1 VLIVGGALLVA
12 VVLVVA
18 TVVLATRAG
27 PSVTGSSSQAA
38 APSPAPSV
46 EPTSTPSPGTS
57 PQTGADQQRYRPY
70 VSSLI
75 VDGSGLIA
83 ATTELQSCISSDRSG
98 CIKALNDARD
108 RINSFQS
115 DLDANP
121 PPSCLTGTDPTL
133 RAGLGF
139 YLKGIDLAKQ
149 GVNEHNRLKLAQG
162 SLLIAAGTFRTGQAV
177 HAARNASC

>member
-1 VLIVGGALLVA
+1 
-12 VVLVVA
+12 VLVIV
-18 TVVLATRAG
+18 TVVLATRTA
-27 PSVTGSSSQAA
+27 PSVTGGSSEAA
-38 APSPAPSV
+38 APTPAPAAT
-46 EPTSTPSPGTS
+46 PGPSPGAT
-57 PQTGADQQRYRPY
+57 PQPVTDQQRFRPY
-70 VSSLI
+70 VSALI

-149 GVNEHNRLKLAQG
+149 GINEHNRLKLAQG

-177 HAARNASC
+177 HAARTADC